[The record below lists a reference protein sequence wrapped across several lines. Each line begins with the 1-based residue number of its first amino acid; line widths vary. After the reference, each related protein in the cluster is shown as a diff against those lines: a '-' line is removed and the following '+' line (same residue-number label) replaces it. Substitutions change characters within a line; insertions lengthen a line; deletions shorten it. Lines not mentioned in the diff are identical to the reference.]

1 MTLCLETRQQW
12 ASEAQQW
19 RAASAAIRARFE
31 PQGNPAAF
39 GPSPTDLKAPQP
51 AAGGSEV
58 GAQAPASGLVCLS
71 TSDTPKACTPEESV
85 FDVDTEVGRLK
96 RMKRRVCKAAELHQ
110 KSATLRP
117 AMVTLTYANADAWGP
132 KHISEAL
139 KRVRQ
144 WMARRGHAFRYVW
157 TAELQERGAV
167 HYHVV
172 AWLPSGRG
180 EKPPFWDQ
188 QGWWPHGSSRSEYA
202 EKPIGYIVK
211 YASKVNSK
219 DRLPCGARMHGS
231 GGFTAAERQQMAHH
245 CRPTWLRQLSQ
256 IGHRIRRVQGG
267 GVVQTFACGLARRL
281 VSPFVLIARSPGRVL
296 LARRE
301 ATPAQIRPQ
310 LESKWTE
317 ILTLA
322 SMPSPSL
329 APSW

>member
-1 MTLCLETRQQW
+1 MTLAPEIRQQW
-12 ASEAQQW
+12 ASEAHQW
-19 RAASAAIRARFE
+19 REASAAIRAKFTPAE
-31 PQGNPAAF
+31 PATA
-39 GPSPTDLKAPQP
+39 QP
-51 AAGGSEV
+51 A
-58 GAQAPASGLVCLS
+58 PGLVCLS
-71 TSDTPKACTPEESV
+71 TSDTPKACTPEDGL
-85 FDVDTEVGRLK
+85 FDVDTELGRLK

-117 AMVTLTYANADAWGP
+117 AMVTLTYAQADAWGP

-256 IGHRIRRVQGG
+256 IGHKIKRVQGG
-267 GVVQTFACGLARRL
+267 GVIQTFACKVLWRRL
-281 VSPFVLIARSPGRVL
+281 ASPFVLIARSPGRVL

-301 ATPAQIRPQ
+301 STPAEIRPH
-310 LESKWTE
+310 LERKWTE
-317 ILTLA
+317 LLTLA
-322 SMPSPSL
+322 SMPSPSP
-329 APSW
+329 APSC